1 MSRGRQYI
9 EFEGLFS
16 ESVLGIF
23 RIIRGFADLR
33 DLAAVSVPYKMEN
46 GEQGFRVVGHQR
58 VESSKHAEEIKSYLE
73 QSENRFLP
81 EVILSVRTPVNFLV
95 GGDVITP
102 EQLASGEKTIGLG
115 ETVFG
120 VQSQNGSLISISRR
134 YSSPSMRM
142 QRMRIHHS
150 NLERIKQD
158 KLIRRIDGNHR
169 LHLAEQLTED
179 PNAPTKYLAPF
190 CMVLL
195 GPSENDA
202 DDFAES
208 LIFHTINSTALPL
221 ESEHGLRLL
230 LGQDPAHAMTP
241 DNEFAYNPA
250 LHLTRLLADR
260 LNGLTPHARQRFGDR
275 PLTALWES
283 ARNLIAMDETIAQN
297 RPTLT
302 EFADDLFAALA
313 DISTRLTVYHP
324 SLCSTYGFFELA
336 ARIWREAEG
345 EDFEQRVRWAVNYLD
360 RIGHWLGGQGIT
372 SLLDPLSP
380 AEQLLK
386 TFKAAQSRTP
396 KRVFLARWYPAP
408 DAPNDAYNKAN
419 LRLQQLRQTLTNL
432 QQQNGI
438 GLELVDMSTEEGGS
452 FPIHSRMYEAIASSD
467 IIICDLTGHRP
478 NVYIEAGYALKHHE
492 SNRLIFLFEPTDN
505 NDHVPFDLNTFK
517 YVLVTQAA
525 EIPNKLAP
533 ELKSILNASGANILE
548 NMEV

>member
-33 DLAAVSVPYKMEN
+33 DLAAVSVPYKMED

-58 VESSKHAEEIKSYLE
+58 VESARHAQEIKNYLE

-81 EVILSVRTPVNFLV
+81 EVILSVRSQVRLVVNR
-95 GGDVITP
+95 
-102 EQLASGEKTIGLG
+102 GEIDPDELGLG

-120 VQSQNGSLISISRR
+120 VESDNGDLVDITRR
-134 YSSPSMRM
+134 YSSPTMRM
-142 QRMRIHHS
+142 QRLRVRRGD
-150 NLERIKQD
+150 LEQLKQD
-158 KLIRRIDGNHR
+158 KIIRRIDGNHR

-179 PNAPTKYLAPF
+179 PNTPNKYLAPF

-195 GPSENDA
+195 GPTDNDA

-260 LNGLTPHARQRFGDR
+260 LQGLPPPAQQRFGER

-283 ARNLIAMDETIAQN
+283 ARNLIAMDEAIAQD
-297 RPTLT
+297 RQTLT
-302 EFADDLFAALA
+302 DFANELFAALA
-313 DISTRLTVYHP
+313 DISTQLTVNHP
-324 SLCSTYGFFELA
+324 SLCRTYGFFELT
-336 ARIWREAEG
+336 ARVWREAVG
-345 EDFEQRVRWAVNYLD
+345 SNHEQKVHWTVDYLD
-360 RIGHWLGGQGIT
+360 RIGNWLGGQGIT
-372 SLLDPLSP
+372 NLLDPLSP

-386 TFKAAQSRTP
+386 TFKAAQSRIP
-396 KRVFLARWYPAP
+396 KRVFLARWYPP
-408 DAPNDAYNKAN
+408 QGAPNDAYNKAN

-432 QQQNGI
+432 QQQHGI
-438 GLELVDMSTEEGGS
+438 GLELIDMGTEEGGT
-452 FPIHSRMYEAIASSD
+452 FPIHSRMYDAIASSD

-478 NVYIEAGYALKHHE
+478 NVFVEAGYALNHHE
-492 SNRLIFLFEPTDN
+492 SNRLVFLFEPNGDN
-505 NDHVPFDLNTFK
+505 DQVPFDLNTFR
-517 YVLVTQAA
+517 YIPLTQAA
-525 EIPNKLAP
+525 EIPEKLGP
-533 ELKSILNASGANILE
+533 EIISILRSSGSDI
-548 NMEV
+548 

>member
-33 DLAAVSVPYKMEN
+33 DLAAVSVPYKMED

-58 VESSKHAEEIKSYLE
+58 VESAKHAEEIKNYLE

-81 EVILSVRTPVNFLV
+81 EVILSVRAPVKLMVNR
-95 GGDVITP
+95 
-102 EQLASGEKTIGLG
+102 GEIDPDELGLG

-120 VQSQNGSLISISRR
+120 VKSDNGGLVDISRR
-134 YSSPSMRM
+134 YSSPTMRM
-142 QRMRIHHS
+142 QRLRVRRGD
-150 NLERIKQD
+150 LEQLKRD
-158 KLIRRIDGNHR
+158 KIIRRIDGNHR

-179 PNAPTKYLAPF
+179 PNTPTKYLAPF

-195 GPSENDA
+195 GPTDNDA

-241 DNEFAYNPA
+241 DNEFSYNPA
-250 LHLTRLLADR
+250 LHLTRLLAER
-260 LNGLTPHARQRFGDR
+260 LRGLPQPARQRFGER

-283 ARNLIAMDETIAQN
+283 ACNLIAIDEAIAQD
-297 RPTLT
+297 RHALT
-302 EFADDLFAALA
+302 TFADDLFAALA
-313 DISTRLTVYHP
+313 DIATRLTVNHP
-324 SLCSTYGFFELA
+324 SLCRTYGFFELA
-336 ARIWREAEG
+336 ARVWREAVG
-345 EDFEQRVRWAVNYLD
+345 DDHEQKVRWTVDYLD

-372 SLLDPLSP
+372 NLLDPLSP
-380 AEQLLK
+380 AEQLLE
-386 TFKAAQSRTP
+386 TFKAAQSRIP
-396 KRVFLARWYPAP
+396 KRVFLARWYPP
-408 DAPNDAYNKAN
+408 QDAPNDAHNKAN

-432 QQQNGI
+432 QQQHGI
-438 GLELVDMSTEEGGS
+438 GLELIDMGTEEGGT

-478 NVYIEAGYALKHHE
+478 NVFVEAGYALKHHE
-492 SNRLIFLFEPTDN
+492 SNRLIFLFEPSGAD
-505 NDHVPFDLNTFK
+505 DRVPFELNTFK
-517 YVLVTQAA
+517 YVPITQAA
-525 EIPNKLAP
+525 EIPNRLTP
-533 ELKSILNASGANILE
+533 ELESILQSAGALLGE
-548 NMEV
+548 GAA

>member
-1 MSRGRQYI
+1 MSRARQYI

-23 RIIRGFADLR
+23 RIIRGFADLG
-33 DLAAVSVPYKMEN
+33 DLAAVSVPYKMED

-58 VESSKHAEEIKSYLE
+58 VESAKHAEEIKNYLE

-81 EVILSVRTPVNFLV
+81 EVILSVRAPVKLIVNR
-95 GGDVITP
+95 
-102 EQLASGEKTIGLG
+102 GEIDPDELGLG

-120 VQSQNGSLISISRR
+120 VKSDNGGLVDISRR
-134 YSSPSMRM
+134 YSSPTMRM
-142 QRMRIHHS
+142 QRLRVRRDD
-150 NLERIKQD
+150 LEQLKQN
-158 KLIRRIDGNHR
+158 KIIRRIDGNHR

-179 PNAPTKYLAPF
+179 PNTPTKYLAPF

-195 GPSENDA
+195 GLVDNDA

-260 LNGLTPHARQRFGDR
+260 LRGLPQPARQRFGER

-283 ARNLIAMDETIAQN
+283 ARNLIAMEETIAQD
-297 RPTLT
+297 RQTLT
-302 EFADDLFAALA
+302 AFADNLFAALA
-313 DISTRLTVYHP
+313 DIATRLTVNHP
-324 SLCSTYGFFELA
+324 SLCGTYGFFELA
-336 ARIWREAEG
+336 ARVWREAVG
-345 EDFEQRVRWAVNYLD
+345 DDHEQKVRWTVDCLD

-372 SLLDPLSP
+372 NLLDPLSP

-386 TFKAAQSRTP
+386 TFKAAQSKIP
-396 KRVFLARWYPAP
+396 KRVFLARWYPTQ
-408 DAPNDAYNKAN
+408 DAPHDAYNRAN
-419 LRLQQLRQTLTNL
+419 LRLQQLRQTLANL
-432 QQQNGI
+432 QQQHGI
-438 GLELVDMSTEEGGS
+438 GLELIDMGTEEGGT

-478 NVYIEAGYALKHHE
+478 NVYVEAGYALKHHE
-492 SNRLIFLFEPTDN
+492 SDRLVFLFEPSGAQ
-505 NDHVPFDLNTFK
+505 DHVPFDLNTFK
-517 YVLVTQAA
+517 YVQITQAA
-525 EIPNKLAP
+525 EIPNRLTP
-533 ELKSILNASGANILE
+533 ELKSILLASGAQLIE
-548 NMEV
+548 DAA

>member
-1 MSRGRQYI
+1 MTRGRQYI
-9 EFEGLFS
+9 DFEGLFS

-33 DLAAVSVPYKMEN
+33 DLAAVSVPYRMED

-58 VESSKHAEEIKSYLE
+58 VESAKHAEEIKNYLE

-81 EVILSVRTPVNFLV
+81 EVILSVRAPVKLMVNR
-95 GGDVITP
+95 
-102 EQLASGEKTIGLG
+102 GEIDPDELGLG

-120 VQSQNGSLISISRR
+120 VKSDNGGLVDISRR
-134 YSSPSMRM
+134 YSSSTMRM
-142 QRMRIHHS
+142 QRLRVRRGD
-150 NLERIKQD
+150 LEQLKQD
-158 KLIRRIDGNHR
+158 KIIRRIDGNHR

-179 PNAPTKYLAPF
+179 PNTPTKYLAPF

-195 GPSENDA
+195 GPTDNDA

-260 LNGLTPHARQRFGDR
+260 LQGLPQPARQRFGER

-283 ARNLIAMDETIAQN
+283 ARNLIAMDAAIAQN
-297 RPTLT
+297 RQTLT
-302 EFADDLFAALA
+302 TFADDLFAALA
-313 DISTRLTVYHP
+313 DIATRLTVNHP
-324 SLCSTYGFFELA
+324 SLCRTYGFFELA
-336 ARIWREAEG
+336 ARVWREAEG
-345 EDFEQRVRWAVNYLD
+345 DDYEQRVRWTVGYLD

-372 SLLDPLSP
+372 NLLDPLSP

-386 TFKAAQSRTP
+386 TFKAAQSRIP
-396 KRVFLARWYPAP
+396 KRVFLARWYPSQQHGATEA
-408 DAPNDAYNKAN
+408 DVTKAT
-419 LRLQQLRQTLTNL
+419 LRLQQLRQTLANL
-432 QQQNGI
+432 QQQHGI
-438 GLELVDMSTEEGGS
+438 GLELIDMGTEEGGT

-467 IIICDLTGHRP
+467 IIICDLTGQRP
-478 NVYIEAGYALKHHE
+478 NVYVEAGYALKHHE
-492 SNRLIFLFEPTDN
+492 SNRLIFLFEPSGAA
-505 NDHVPFDLNTFK
+505 DHVPFDLNTFK
-517 YVLVTQAA
+517 YVLITQAA
-525 EIPNKLAP
+525 EIPNRLTP
-533 ELKSILNASGANILE
+533 ELVSILQSAGAQL
-548 NMEV
+548 

>member
-1 MSRGRQYI
+1 MSRGRQFI

-33 DLAAVSVPYKMEN
+33 DLAAVSVPYKMED

-58 VESSKHAEEIKSYLE
+58 VESAKHAEEIKNYLE

-81 EVILSVRTPVNFLV
+81 EVILSVRAPVKLMVNR
-95 GGDVITP
+95 
-102 EQLASGEKTIGLG
+102 GEIDPDELGLG

-120 VQSQNGSLISISRR
+120 VKSDNGGLVDISRR
-134 YSSPSMRM
+134 YSSPTMRM
-142 QRMRIHHS
+142 QRLRVRRGD
-150 NLERIKQD
+150 LEQLKQD
-158 KLIRRIDGNHR
+158 KIIRRIDGNHR

-179 PNAPTKYLAPF
+179 PNTPTKYLAPF

-195 GPSENDA
+195 GPTDNDA

-230 LGQDPAHAMTP
+230 LGQDAAHAMTP
-241 DNEFAYNPA
+241 DNEFDYNPA

-260 LNGLTPHARQRFGDR
+260 LRGLTPQARQRFGER

-283 ARNLIAMDETIAQN
+283 ARNLIAMDETIAQD
-297 RPTLT
+297 RQALT
-302 EFADDLFAALA
+302 TFADDLFAALA
-313 DISTRLTVYHP
+313 VITTRLTVNHP
-324 SLCSTYGFFELA
+324 SLCGTYGFFELA
-336 ARIWREAEG
+336 ARVWREAEG
-345 EDFEQRVRWAVNYLD
+345 DDHEQKVGWSVGYLD
-360 RIGHWLGGQGIT
+360 RIGDWLGGQGIT
-372 SLLDPLSP
+372 NLLDPLSP

-386 TFKAAQSRTP
+386 TFKAAQSRIP
-396 KRVFLARWYPAP
+396 KRIFLARWYPP
-408 DAPNDAYNKAN
+408 EDAPNDAHNRVN

-432 QQQNGI
+432 QQQRGI
-438 GLELVDMSTEEGGS
+438 GLELIDMGTEEGGT

-478 NVYIEAGYALKHHE
+478 NVYVEAGYALKHHE
-492 SNRLIFLFEPTDN
+492 SNRLIFLFEP
-505 NDHVPFDLNTFK
+505 NDVQDRVPFDLSAFK
-517 YVLVTQAA
+517 YVAITQAA
-525 EIPNKLAP
+525 EIPNRLRP
-533 ELKSILNASGANILE
+533 EIEAIMTEAGAL
-548 NMEV
+548 

>member
-23 RIIRGFADLR
+23 RIIWGFADLR
-33 DLAAVSVPYKMEN
+33 DLAAVSVPYKMED

-58 VESSKHAEEIKSYLE
+58 MESAKHAEEIKNYLE

-81 EVILSVRTPVNFLV
+81 EVILSVRAPVKLV
-95 GGDVITP
+95 VNR
-102 EQLASGEKTIGLG
+102 GEIDPDELGLG

-120 VQSQNGSLISISRR
+120 VKSDNGGLVDITRR
-134 YSSPSMRM
+134 YSSPTTRM
-142 QRMRIHHS
+142 QRLRVRRGD
-150 NLERIKQD
+150 LEQIKRD
-158 KLIRRIDGNHR
+158 KIIRRIDGNHR
-169 LHLAEQLTED
+169 LHLAEQLTDD
-179 PNAPTKYLAPF
+179 PNTPTKYLAPF

-195 GPSENDA
+195 DPTDNDA

-250 LHLTRLLADR
+250 LHLTRLLTDR
-260 LNGLTPHARQRFGDR
+260 LHGLPQPARQRFGER

-283 ARNLIAMDETIAQN
+283 ARNLIAMDEAIAQD
-297 RPTLT
+297 RQALT
-302 EFADDLFAALA
+302 TFADDLFAALA
-313 DISTRLTVYHP
+313 DIATRLTVNHP
-324 SLCSTYGFFELA
+324 SLCRTYGFFELA
-336 ARIWREAEG
+336 ARVWREAVG
-345 EDFEQRVRWAVNYLD
+345 DDHEQKVRWTVDYLD

-372 SLLDPLSP
+372 NLLDPLSP

-386 TFKAAQSRTP
+386 TFKAAQSRIP
-396 KRVFLARWYPAP
+396 KRVFLARWYPP
-408 DAPNDAYNKAN
+408 QDAPNDAQNRAN

-432 QQQNGI
+432 QQQHGI
-438 GLELVDMSTEEGGS
+438 GLELIDMGTEEGGT

-478 NVYIEAGYALKHHE
+478 NVYVEAGYALKHHE
-492 SNRLIFLFEPTDN
+492 SNRLIFLFEPNGTD
-505 NDHVPFDLNTFK
+505 DRVPFDLNTFK
-517 YVLVTQAA
+517 YVPINQAA
-525 EIPNKLAP
+525 EIPNRLTP
-533 ELKSILNASGANILE
+533 ELESILQSAGAQL
-548 NMEV
+548 

>member
-33 DLAAVSVPYKMEN
+33 DLAAVSVPYKMED
-46 GEQGFRVVGHQR
+46 GEQHFRVVGHQR
-58 VESSKHAEEIKSYLE
+58 VESAKHAEEIKNYLE

-81 EVILSVRTPVNFLV
+81 EVILSVRAPVKLMVNR
-95 GGDVITP
+95 
-102 EQLASGEKTIGLG
+102 GEIDPDELGLG

-120 VQSQNGSLISISRR
+120 VKSDNGGLVDISRR
-134 YSSPSMRM
+134 YSSPTMRM
-142 QRMRIHHS
+142 QRLRVRRGD
-150 NLERIKQD
+150 LEHVKQG
-158 KLIRRIDGNHR
+158 KIIRRIDGNHR

-179 PNAPTKYLAPF
+179 PNTPTKYLAPF

-195 GPSENDA
+195 GPTDNDA

-260 LNGLTPHARQRFGDR
+260 LQGLPQPARQRFGER

-283 ARNLIAMDETIAQN
+283 ARNLIAMDEAIAQD
-297 RPTLT
+297 RQALT
-302 EFADDLFAALA
+302 TFADDLFAALA
-313 DISTRLTVYHP
+313 DIATRLTVNHP
-324 SLCSTYGFFELA
+324 SLCGTYGFFELA
-336 ARIWREAEG
+336 ARVWREAEG
-345 EDFEQRVRWAVNYLD
+345 NVHDQKVCWTVDYLD

-372 SLLDPLSP
+372 NLLDPLSP

-386 TFKAAQSRTP
+386 TFKAAQSRIP
-396 KRVFLARWYPAP
+396 KRVFLARWYPSQQHGATEA
-408 DAPNDAYNKAN
+408 DVTKAN
-419 LRLQQLRQTLTNL
+419 LRLQQLRQTLANL
-432 QQQNGI
+432 QQQHGI
-438 GLELVDMSTEEGGS
+438 GLELIDMGTEEGGT

-478 NVYIEAGYALKHHE
+478 NVYVEAGYALKHHE
-492 SNRLIFLFEPTDN
+492 SNRLIFLFEPSGAD
-505 NDHVPFDLNTFK
+505 DRVPFDLNTFK
-517 YVLVTQAA
+517 YVPITQAA
-525 EIPNKLAP
+525 EIPNRLTP
-533 ELKSILNASGANILE
+533 ELESILQSAGALLGGGAA
-548 NMEV
+548 

>member
-33 DLAAVSVPYKMEN
+33 DLAAISVPYKMED

-58 VESSKHAEEIKSYLE
+58 VESAKHAEEIKNYLE

-81 EVILSVRTPVNFLV
+81 EIILSVRAPVKLIVNR
-95 GGDVITP
+95 GEIAPD
-102 EQLASGEKTIGLG
+102 EQGLG

-120 VQSQNGSLISISRR
+120 VRSDNDSLVDISRR
-134 YSSPSMRM
+134 YSSPTMRM
-142 QRMRIHHS
+142 QRLRVRRGD
-150 NLERIKQD
+150 LGQLKQD
-158 KLIRRIDGNHR
+158 KIIRRIDGNHR

-179 PNAPTKYLAPF
+179 PNTPTKYLAPF

-195 GPSENDA
+195 GPANNDA
-202 DDFAES
+202 DDFSES

-260 LNGLTPHARQRFGDR
+260 LRGLPQPARQRFGER
-275 PLTALWES
+275 PLTTLWES
-283 ARNLIAMDETIAQN
+283 ARNLISMDETIARDRQ
-297 RPTLT
+297 TLT
-302 EFADDLFAALA
+302 SFADNLFAALA
-313 DISTRLTVYHP
+313 DIATQLTVNHP
-324 SLCSTYGFFELA
+324 SLCKTYSFFELA
-336 ARIWREAEG
+336 ARVWREAEG
-345 EDFEQRVRWAVNYLD
+345 QDHEQKVRWTVNYLD
-360 RIGHWLGGQGIT
+360 RLSRWLGGQGIT
-372 SLLDPLSP
+372 NLLDPLSP

-386 TFKAAQSRTP
+386 TYKAAQSRVP

-408 DAPNDAYNKAN
+408 DAPNDAHNKAT
-419 LRLQQLRQTLTNL
+419 LRLQQLRQTLSNL
-432 QQQNGI
+432 QQQHGVT
-438 GLELVDMSTEEGGS
+438 LELVDMGTEEGGS
-452 FPIHSRMYEAIASSD
+452 FPIHNRMYEAISSSD

-492 SNRLIFLFEPTDN
+492 ENRLIFLFEPTTAQDQ
-505 NDHVPFDLNTFK
+505 VPFDLNTFK
-517 YVLVTQAA
+517 YVAITQAA
-525 EIPNKLAP
+525 EIPNKILP
-533 ELKSILNASGANILE
+533 ELKAILKASGAHI
-548 NMEV
+548 MEEGA

>member
-33 DLAAVSVPYKMEN
+33 DLAAISVPYKMED

-58 VESSKHAEEIKSYLE
+58 VELAKHAEEIKNYLE

-81 EVILSVRTPVNFLV
+81 EIILSVRAPVKLIVNR
-95 GGDVITP
+95 GEIAPD
-102 EQLASGEKTIGLG
+102 EQGLG

-120 VQSQNGSLISISRR
+120 VRSDNDSLVDISRR
-134 YSSPSMRM
+134 YSSPTMRM
-142 QRMRIHHS
+142 QRLRVRRGD
-150 NLERIKQD
+150 LGQLKQD
-158 KLIRRIDGNHR
+158 KIIRRIDGNHR

-179 PNAPTKYLAPF
+179 PNTPTKYLAPF

-195 GPSENDA
+195 GPANNDA
-202 DDFAES
+202 DDFSES

-260 LNGLTPHARQRFGDR
+260 LRGLPQPARQRFGER
-275 PLTALWES
+275 PLTTLWES
-283 ARNLIAMDETIAQN
+283 ARNLISMDETIARDRQ
-297 RPTLT
+297 TLT
-302 EFADDLFAALA
+302 SFADNLFAALA
-313 DISTRLTVYHP
+313 DIATQLTVNHP
-324 SLCSTYGFFELA
+324 SLCKTYSFFELA
-336 ARIWREAEG
+336 ARVWREAEG
-345 EDFEQRVRWAVNYLD
+345 QDHEQKVRWTVNYLD
-360 RIGHWLGGQGIT
+360 RLSRWLGGQGIT
-372 SLLDPLSP
+372 NLLDPLSP

-386 TFKAAQSRTP
+386 TYKAAQSRVP

-408 DAPNDAYNKAN
+408 DAPNDAHNKAT
-419 LRLQQLRQTLTNL
+419 LRLQQLRQTLSNL
-432 QQQNGI
+432 QQQHGVT
-438 GLELVDMSTEEGGS
+438 LELVDMGTEEGGS
-452 FPIHSRMYEAIASSD
+452 FPIHNRMYEAISSSD

-492 SNRLIFLFEPTDN
+492 ENRLIFLFEPTTAQDQ
-505 NDHVPFDLNTFK
+505 VPFDLNTFK
-517 YVLVTQAA
+517 YVAITQAA
-525 EIPNKLAP
+525 EIPNKILP
-533 ELKSILNASGANILE
+533 ELKAILKASGAHI
-548 NMEV
+548 MEEGA

>member
-33 DLAAVSVPYKMEN
+33 DLAAVSVPYKMED

-58 VESSKHAEEIKSYLE
+58 VESAKHAEEIRNYLE

-81 EVILSVRTPVNFLV
+81 EVILSVRAPVRLV
-95 GGDVITP
+95 VNR
-102 EQLASGEKTIGLG
+102 GEIDPDELGLG

-120 VQSQNGSLISISRR
+120 VKSDNGGLVDISRR
-134 YSSPSMRM
+134 YSSPTMRM
-142 QRMRIHHS
+142 QRLRVRRGD
-150 NLERIKQD
+150 LEQIKQN
-158 KLIRRIDGNHR
+158 KIIRRIDGNHR

-179 PNAPTKYLAPF
+179 PNTPTKYLAPF

-195 GPSENDA
+195 GPTDNDA

-250 LHLTRLLADR
+250 LHLTRLLVDR
-260 LNGLTPHARQRFGDR
+260 LQGLPQPARQRFGER

-283 ARNLIAMDETIAQN
+283 ARNLIAMDEAIAQD
-297 RPTLT
+297 RQTLT
-302 EFADDLFAALA
+302 TFADDLFASLA
-313 DISTRLTVYHP
+313 DIATRLTVNHP
-324 SLCSTYGFFELA
+324 SLCRTYGFFELA
-336 ARIWREAEG
+336 ARVWREAVG
-345 EDFEQRVRWAVNYLD
+345 DDHEQKVRWTVDYLD
-360 RIGHWLGGQGIT
+360 RIGHWLGSQGIT
-372 SLLDPLSP
+372 NLLDPLSP

-386 TFKAAQSRTP
+386 TFKAAQSRIP
-396 KRVFLARWYPAP
+396 KRVFLARWYPP
-408 DAPNDAYNKAN
+408 VDAPNDAHNKAN

-432 QQQNGI
+432 QQQRGVE
-438 GLELVDMSTEEGGS
+438 LELIDMGTEEGGT
-452 FPIHSRMYEAIASSD
+452 FPIHDRMYEAIASSD
-467 IIICDLTGHRP
+467 LIICDLTGHRP
-478 NVYIEAGYALKHHE
+478 NVYVEAGYALKHHE
-492 SNRLIFLFEPTDN
+492 SNRLIFLFEPNGAD
-505 NDHVPFDLNTFK
+505 DRVPFDLNTFK
-517 YVLVTQAA
+517 YVPITQAA
-525 EIPNKLAP
+525 EIPNRLTP
-533 ELKSILNASGANILE
+533 ELESILRSSGALFEE
-548 NMEV
+548 NEE